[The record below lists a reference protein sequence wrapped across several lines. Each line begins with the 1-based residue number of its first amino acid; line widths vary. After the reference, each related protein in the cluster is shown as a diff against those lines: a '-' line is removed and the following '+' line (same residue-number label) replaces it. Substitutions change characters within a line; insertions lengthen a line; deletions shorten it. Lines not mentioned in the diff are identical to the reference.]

1 MASTNVKELDG
12 AIQDLNSGSSP
23 VSQSQKDM
31 SLPSRPKNEASTS
44 SNDSV
49 PPPGQTLT
57 GKQEHYLK
65 RELISGQVVYEIS
78 ELASTTALQRF
89 GAPFRS
95 EFGEV
100 APVDSDLPILR
111 YIFVHHVRNF
121 PFLDQAREKEFWQDK
136 LQVFLENF
144 ASKHISSS
152 EDRLEETKRRKL
164 ALKAQKLVELMMV
177 SGIPTASGY
186 EERIRFSELEVVDRG
201 ANEQGLLVNA
211 PEGNSINGWDVNVA
225 GVRTT
230 SVKRTVRYHQHAVIK
245 YTDHT
250 ALEGYANRV
259 QEFLIRVRQA
269 GKPDIYV
276 GRRYGEFV
284 KFHKRLRTELPGKVL
299 APLPRKNKGHT
310 TSTFLSA
317 GGDDDASSVSSVS
330 TQNTQAT
337 GPDESS
343 SFRNMM
349 GRGHSRS
356 ASAQSPSPRASRDFN
371 RDKIVLY
378 REDQRVSLRAFLRTF
393 LQNPQIAE
401 SKAMQD
407 FLTAHPV
414 KLNEE
419 EMNDID
425 KRKLMDEKR
434 IEEQKRFYEIARE
447 RARELDI
454 YMERFRRDIVERSR
468 PTLIMRFLGENALID
483 SQMDSPTCSRRS
495 KIKKGLLT

>member
-1 MASTNVKELDG
+1 MASTDVKILDG
-12 AIQDLNSGSSP
+12 KIQNLN
-23 VSQSQKDM
+23 
-31 SLPSRPKNEASTS
+31 LSRSHENDVVPPPKPTHEASTS
-44 SNDSV
+44 SKSSI

-78 ELASTTALQRF
+78 ELSSTTALQRF

-100 APVDSDLPILR
+100 APVDSDLPLLR

-121 PFLDQAREKEFWQDK
+121 PFLDQAREKEFWQNK
-136 LQVFLENF
+136 LQVFLESF
-144 ASKHISSS
+144 AGKHISSS

-164 ALKAQKLVELMMV
+164 AIKAQKLVELMMV

-230 SVKRTVRYHQHAVIK
+230 SVKRTVRYHQHAVIG
-245 YTDHT
+245 TTNPT
-250 ALEGYANRV
+250 ALEYADRV
-259 QEFLIRVRQA
+259 QEFLIRVKQP

-276 GRRYGEFV
+276 GRRYGEFA
-284 KFHKRLRTELPGKVL
+284 KLHKRLRTEIPGKVL
-299 APLPRKNKGHT
+299 APLPRKNRSHT
-310 TSTFLSA
+310 TSMFLGA

-330 TQNTQAT
+330 TQAT
-337 GPDESS
+337 GPDDSG
-343 SFRNMM
+343 SFRHLM

-356 ASAQSPSPRASRDFN
+356 ASAQSPSPRASGDFT
-371 RDKIVLY
+371 RERVVLY

-401 SKAMQD
+401 SKAMLD
-407 FLTAHPV
+407 FLTGHPV
-414 KLNEE
+414 KINEE
-419 EMNDID
+419 ELNDIE
-425 KRKLMDEKR
+425 KRKTMDEKR

-454 YMERFRRDIVERSR
+454 YMERFRRDIVERS
-468 PTLIMRFLGENALID
+468 M
-483 SQMDSPTCSRRS
+483 S
-495 KIKKGLLT
+495 KIVPLAGEKADSNCRWTHQLVQRDQG